1 LIALVQRVR
10 SASVRI
16 GDEEV
21 AVIGEARR
29 VIGIIYTVKFHFY
42 RGDGVPGDRGLPAY
56 DLDD

>member
-1 LIALVQRVR
+1 M
-10 SASVRI
+10 
-16 GDEEV
+16 GYTKPEV